1 MGGAFMHRG
10 RRFGLVGA
18 LVALILLAV
27 AATAAARVETGGS
40 ASAKSTVKVGIIYS
54 RTGALAGFGAEYIQG
69 FRLGMRYL
77 TKGTNTV
84 NGHKLQIT
92 VVDDATDA
100 AKAVAAGKDLIG
112 QGYKILAG
120 SVSSGIALQMGP
132 LAAQNRILY
141 IAGPAASDAVTGLN
155 RYTFRSGR
163 QSYQDVLDA
172 AAFIP
177 KSQVG
182 RKVVVF
188 AEDTA
193 FGASNVAA
201 VRAVFGGKGHTVSPI
216 LVPFNASDL
225 TPFAQ
230 RLKNA
235 NADLVFVAWAGP
247 NALQMWQSL
256 QQQGVPKSTKLVT
269 GLADRVTY
277 PTLGAVLAG
286 VNLLSHYVANGPKK
300 NKVNTWLVKAMA
312 KSKQVPDL
320 FTPDGFVAAQMIVR
334 AVQKADGDNVDKMIS
349 ALEGWQFLAPK
360 GKQRVRPQDHAM
372 IQPMFQVQL
381 VRKRGKYVPK
391 VIKVISPGNVQP
403 PVKAFP

>member
-1 MGGAFMHRG
+1 MHRG

-18 LVALILLAV
+18 LVALVLLAV
-27 AATAAARVETGGS
+27 AATAAARVESGVS
-40 ASAKSTVKVGIIYS
+40 ASAKSPVKVGIIYS
-54 RTGALAGFGAEYIQG
+54 RTGALSGFGAEYMQG
-69 FRLGMRYL
+69 FRMGLRYL

-100 AKAVAAGKDLIG
+100 AKAVQAGKDLIG
-112 QGYKILAG
+112 QGYRILAG
-120 SVSSGIALQMGP
+120 STSSGIALQMGP

-141 IAGPAASDAVTGLN
+141 IAGPAASDAITGLN

-201 VRAVFGGKGHTVSPI
+201 VRAVFGGKGHTVSSI

-235 NADLVFVAWAGP
+235 DADLVFIAWAGP
-247 NALQMWQSL
+247 NATQMWQSL

-277 PTLGAVLAG
+277 PTLGPALAG

-300 NKVNTWLVKAMA
+300 NKVNAWLVKTMA

-334 AVQKADGDNVDKMIS
+334 AVQKADGDNVDKMIN

-360 GKQRVRPQDHAM
+360 GKQRIRPQDHAM

-381 VRKRGKYVPK
+381 VRKSGKYVPK
-391 VIKVISPGNVQP
+391 VIKVVSPGNVQP

>member
-1 MGGAFMHRG
+1 MQRG

-18 LVALILLAV
+18 FVALVVLV
-27 AATAAARVETGGS
+27 GAATAAARVESGVQ

-69 FRLGMRYL
+69 FRAGMQYL

-120 SVSSGIALQMGP
+120 STSSGVALQMGP
-132 LAAQNRILY
+132 LAAQNKILF
-141 IAGPAASDAVTGLN
+141 ISGPAASDAITGLN

-172 AAFIP
+172 SAFIP
-177 KSQVG
+177 KNQVG

-201 VRAVFGGKGHTVSPI
+201 IRAVFGGKGHTVSSI

-235 NADLVFVAWAGP
+235 DADLVFVAWAGP

-269 GLADRVTY
+269 GLPDRVTY
-277 PTLGAVLAG
+277 STLGPVLPG
-286 VNLLSHYVANGPKK
+286 VNLLSHYVSIGPKK
-300 NKVNTWLVKAMA
+300 NKVNTWLVKRLA

-381 VRKRGKYVPK
+381 VRKSGKYVPK

-403 PVKAFP
+403 PVKSFP

>member
-1 MGGAFMHRG
+1 MLRKRWQPAAVL
-10 RRFGLVGA
+10 LVAVTLLGA
-18 LVALILLAV
+18 LAG
-27 AATAAARVETGGS
+27 TAASHPNKS
-40 ASAKSTVKVGIIYS
+40 AVKVGIIYS
-54 RTGALAGFGAEYIQG
+54 RTGALSGFGAEYIQG
-69 FRLGMRYL
+69 FQLGMKYL
-77 TKGTNTV
+77 THGTNTV

-92 VVDDATDA
+92 YVDDATDA

-112 QGYKILAG
+112 RGYKILAG
-120 SVSSGIALQMGP
+120 STSSGVALQMGP
-132 LAAQNRILY
+132 LADQNNVLF
-141 IAGPAASDAVTGLN
+141 IAGAAASDAITGLN
-155 RYTFRSGR
+155 RHTFRAGR

-177 KSQVG
+177 RNQVG
-182 RKVVVF
+182 KKVVVF

-201 VRAVFGGKGHTVSPI
+201 VRAVFGGRGHTVSSI
-216 LVPFNASDL
+216 LVPFNTSDL

-256 QQQGVPKSTKLVT
+256 QQQGVPKATRIVT

-277 PTLGAVLAG
+277 STLGPVLGG
-286 VNLLSHYVANGPKK
+286 VDLLSHYVSNGPK
-300 NKVNTWLVKAMA
+300 NKINTWLVKTMA
-312 KSKQVPDL
+312 KKRQVPDL
-320 FTPDGFVAAQMIVR
+320 FTPDGFVTAQLIVH

-349 ALEGWQFLAPK
+349 ALEGYQFLGPK
-360 GKQRVRPQDHAM
+360 GKERIRPQDHAL

-381 VRKRGKYVPK
+381 VQKKGKWTPK
-391 VIKVISPGNVQP
+391 VIKTVSPGNLQP
-403 PVKAFP
+403 PVKSFP

>member
-1 MGGAFMHRG
+1 ML
-10 RRFGLVGA
+10 RRSWKPAVVAGL
-18 LVALILLAV
+18 
-27 AATAAARVETGGS
+27 AAALLGVFAGNA
-40 ASAKSTVKVGIIYS
+40 ASRPDKSTIKVGIVYS
-54 RTGALAGFGAEYIQG
+54 RTGALSGFGAEYIQG
-69 FRLGMRYL
+69 FQFGMKYL
-77 TKGTNTV
+77 THGTNRV

-92 VVDDATDA
+92 VVDDGTDA

-120 SVSSGIALQMGP
+120 STSSGVALQMAP
-132 LAAQNRILY
+132 LAAQNNVLF
-141 IAGPAASDAVTGLN
+141 IAGDAASDALTGLN
-155 RYTFRSGR
+155 RNTFRAGR
-163 QSYQDVLDA
+163 QSFQDVLDA

-177 KSQVG
+177 RGSVG
-182 RKVVVF
+182 KKIVVF

-201 VRAVFGGKGHTVSPI
+201 VKAVFGGRGHTVSSI

-247 NALQMWQSL
+247 NAPQMWQSL
-256 QQQGVPKSTKLVT
+256 QQQGIPKSTKVVT

-277 PTLGAVLAG
+277 STLGPVLGG
-286 VNLLSHYVANGPKK
+286 VNLLSHYVANGPK
-300 NKVNTWLVKAMA
+300 NKVNKWLVKTM
-312 KSKQVPDL
+312 KKRHQVPDL
-320 FTPDGFVAAQMIVR
+320 FTPDGFVTAQMIVR
-334 AVQKADGDNVDKMIS
+334 AVKKADGDDVGKMIS

-360 GKQRVRPQDHAM
+360 GKQRIRPQDHAM

-381 VRKRGKYVPK
+381 VQKKGKWTPK
-391 VIKVISPGNVQP
+391 VIKTVSPGNVQP
-403 PVKAFP
+403 PVKSFP

>member
-1 MGGAFMHRG
+1 M
-10 RRFGLVGA
+10 GA
-18 LVALILLAV
+18 LVALVVLAGST
-27 AATAAARVETGGS
+27 TAAARIEAGTGV
-40 ASAKSTVKVGIIYS
+40 AAKAPVKVGIIYS
-54 RTGALAGFGAEYIQG
+54 RTGALAGFGAEYIEG

-77 TKGTNTV
+77 TKGRNVV

-92 VVDDATDA
+92 IIDDATDP
-100 AKAVAAGKDLIG
+100 AKAVAAGRDLIG

-120 SVSSGIALQMGP
+120 SVSSGVALQMGP
-132 LAAQNRILY
+132 LAAQNRVLF
-141 IAGPAASDAVTGLN
+141 IAGPAASDAITGLN

-177 KSQVG
+177 RNQVG
-182 RKVVVF
+182 RRIVVF

-201 VRAVFGGKGHTVSPI
+201 VRAVFGGKGHTVSSI
-216 LVPFNASDL
+216 LVPFGASDL

-230 RLKNA
+230 RLRNA
-235 NADLVFVAWAGP
+235 NADLVFVAWAGT
-247 NALQMWQSL
+247 NAIQMWQSL
-256 QQQGVPKSTKLVT
+256 QQQGIPRSTRIVT

-277 PTLGAVLAG
+277 PTLGPVLGG
-286 VNLLSHYVANGPKK
+286 VNLLSHYVANGPK
-300 NKVNTWLVKAMA
+300 NKVNKWLVKQMA
-312 KSKQVPDL
+312 RRKQVPDL

-334 AVQKADGDNVDKMIS
+334 AVQRADGDNVDRMIR

-360 GKQRVRPQDHAM
+360 GKQRIRPQDHAM

-381 VRKRGKYVPK
+381 VRRSGRWTPR
-391 VIKVISPGNVQP
+391 VIKTISPGNLQP
-403 PVKAFP
+403 PVKPFP

>member
-1 MGGAFMHRG
+1 MNRS
-10 RRFGLVGA
+10 RRFGVVGA
-18 LVALILLAV
+18 LLALLLFVGAT
-27 AATAAARVETGGS
+27 TAAAHVERGS
-40 ASAKSTVKVGIIYS
+40 SNSAKSPVKVGVIFS
-54 RTGALAGFGAEYIQG
+54 RTGALSGFGNEYIQG
-69 FRLGMRYL
+69 FRLGLRYL

-92 VVDDATDA
+92 YIDDGTDA

-120 SVSSGIALQMGP
+120 STSSGIALQMGT
-132 LAAQNRILY
+132 LAAQNRILFV
-141 IAGPAASDAVTGLN
+141 AGPAASDAITGLN

-172 AAFIP
+172 ANFIP
-177 KSQVG
+177 KAQVG
-182 RKVVVF
+182 KKVVVF

-201 VRAVFGGKGHTVSPI
+201 VRAVFGGRGHTVSSI
-216 LVPFNASDL
+216 LVPFNAADL

-247 NALQMWQSL
+247 NATQMWQAL
-256 QQQGVPKSTKLVT
+256 QQQGVPSSTKLVT

-277 PTLGAVLAG
+277 PALGPVLAG
-286 VNLLSHYVANGPKK
+286 VNLLSHYVSNGPKK
-300 NKVNTWLVKAMA
+300 NKVNTWLVKTMK

-334 AVQKADGDNVDKMIS
+334 AVQKANGDDVDKMIS
-349 ALEGWQFLAPK
+349 ALEGYQFLAPK
-360 GKQRVRPQDHAM
+360 GKQRIRPQDHAM

-381 VRKRGKYVPK
+381 VRKGGAFAPK

-403 PVKAFP
+403 PITPFK

>member
-1 MGGAFMHRG
+1 MYRG

-18 LVALILLAV
+18 LVALVLLAG
-27 AATAAARVETGGS
+27 ATTAAARVESGVQ
-40 ASAKSTVKVGIIYS
+40 ASAKSTVKVGIVYS

-69 FRLGMRYL
+69 FRAGMQYL

-120 SVSSGIALQMGP
+120 STSSGVALQMAP
-132 LAAQNRILY
+132 LAAQNKVLFISG
-141 IAGPAASDAVTGLN
+141 AAASDAITGLN

-177 KSQVG
+177 KNQVG

-201 VRAVFGGKGHTVSPI
+201 VRAVFGGKGHTVSGI

-235 NADLVFVAWAGP
+235 DADLVFVAWAGP
-247 NALQMWQSL
+247 NATQMWQSL

-277 PTLGAVLAG
+277 PTLGPALAG

-300 NKVNTWLVKAMA
+300 NKVNTWLVKRLA

-381 VRKRGKYVPK
+381 VRKSGKYVPK

-403 PVKAFP
+403 PVKSFP

>member
-1 MGGAFMHRG
+1 L
-10 RRFGLVGA
+10 LV
-18 LVALILLAV
+18 LVVALLGILAG
-27 AATAAARVETGGS
+27 TAAS
-40 ASAKSTVKVGIIYS
+40 HPNKSTVKVGIIYS
-54 RTGALAGFGAEYIQG
+54 RTGALSGFGQEYIQG
-69 FRLGMRYL
+69 FQLGMKYA
-77 TKGTNTV
+77 THGTNKV
-84 NGHKLQIT
+84 NGHKIQVTIA
-92 VVDDATDA
+92 DDGTDA

-120 SVSSGIALQMGP
+120 STSSGIALQMAP
-132 LAAQNRILY
+132 LADQNNVLF
-141 IAGPAASDAVTGLN
+141 IAGAAASDAITGLN
-155 RYTFRSGR
+155 RHTFRAGR

-177 KSQVG
+177 RKTVG
-182 RKVVVF
+182 KKVVVF

-201 VRAVFGGKGHTVSPI
+201 VRAVFGGRGHTVSSI

-235 NADLVFVAWAGP
+235 GADLVFVAWAGP
-247 NALQMWQSL
+247 NALQMWQTL
-256 QQQGVPKSTKLVT
+256 QQQGIPKSTKIVT

-277 PTLGAVLAG
+277 PTLGPVLGG
-286 VNLLSHYVANGPKK
+286 VNLLSHYVSNAPK
-300 NKVNTWLVKAMA
+300 NKVNKWLVRQMA
-312 KSKQVPDL
+312 KRHQVPDL
-320 FTPDGFVAAQMIVR
+320 FTPDGFVTAQMIVR
-334 AVQKADGDNVDKMIS
+334 AIGKADGDDVDKMIS

-360 GKQRVRPQDHAM
+360 GRQRIRPQDHAM

-381 VRKRGKYVPK
+381 VQRKSKWAPK
-391 VIKVISPGNVQP
+391 VIKTISPGNVVP

>member
-1 MGGAFMHRG
+1 MKRG
-10 RRFGLVGA
+10 RRIGLVGA
-18 LVALILLAV
+18 LIALVVLV
-27 AATAAARVETGGS
+27 GAATAAAHVES
-40 ASAKSTVKVGIIYS
+40 SSHASASTVKVGIIYS
-54 RTGALAGFGAEYIQG
+54 RTGALSGFGNEYAQG
-69 FRLGMRYL
+69 FRLGLRYA
-77 TKGTNTV
+77 THGTNKV
-84 NGHKLQIT
+84 RGHKIQVT
-92 VVDDATDA
+92 YVDDATDA

-120 SVSSGIALQMGP
+120 STSSGIALQMGP
-132 LAAQNRILY
+132 LAAQNKILF
-141 IAGPAASDAVTGLN
+141 IAGPAASDAITGLN
-155 RYTFRSGR
+155 KYTFRSGR

-177 KSQVG
+177 RAQVG
-182 RKVVVF
+182 KKVVVF

-201 VRAVFGGKGHTVSPI
+201 VRAVFGGKGHTVSSI

-277 PTLGAVLAG
+277 STLGPVLGG
-286 VNLLSHYVANGPKK
+286 VNLLSHYVANGPGKK
-300 NKVNTWLVKAMA
+300 NKANDWLVKQMA
-312 KSKQVPDL
+312 KGKQVPDL

-334 AVQKADGDNVDKMIS
+334 AIQKANGDDVDKMIS
-349 ALEGWQFLAPK
+349 GLENWQFLAPK
-360 GKQRVRPQDHAM
+360 GKQRIRPQDHAM

-381 VRKRGKYVPK
+381 VRKSGKWTPK
-391 VIKVISPGNVQP
+391 VIKTVSPGNVQP

>member
-1 MGGAFMHRG
+1 MYRG

-18 LVALILLAV
+18 LVALVLLAV
-27 AATAAARVETGGS
+27 AATAAAHVESGVQ
-40 ASAKSTVKVGIIYS
+40 ASAKSTVKVGIVYS
-54 RTGALAGFGAEYIQG
+54 RTGALAGFGAQYIQG
-69 FRLGMRYL
+69 FRAGMQYL

-120 SVSSGIALQMGP
+120 SVSSGVALQMAP
-132 LAAQNRILY
+132 LAAQNRILF
-141 IAGPAASDAVTGLN
+141 ISGPAASDAITGLN

-177 KSQVG
+177 KNQVG

-201 VRAVFGGKGHTVSPI
+201 VRAVFGGKGHTVSGI

-235 NADLVFVAWAGP
+235 DADLVFVAWAGP
-247 NALQMWQSL
+247 NATQMWQSL
-256 QQQGVPKSTKLVT
+256 QQQGVPKSTRLVT

-277 PTLGAVLAG
+277 PTLGPALAG

-300 NKVNTWLVKAMA
+300 NKVNAWLVKRLA

-334 AVQKADGDNVDKMIS
+334 AVQKADGDNVDKMIN

-360 GKQRVRPQDHAM
+360 GKQRIRPQDHAM

-381 VRKRGKYVPK
+381 VRKSGKYVPK
-391 VIKVISPGNVQP
+391 VIRVISPGNVQP
-403 PVKAFP
+403 PVKSFP

>member
-1 MGGAFMHRG
+1 MERG
-10 RRFGLVGA
+10 RRIGLVGA
-18 LVALILLAV
+18 LVALVLMV
-27 AATAAARVETGGS
+27 GAATAAAHVDS
-40 ASAKSTVKVGIIYS
+40 ASRASASTVKVGIIYS
-54 RTGALAGFGAEYIQG
+54 RTGALAGFGNEYIQG
-69 FRLGMRYL
+69 FRLGLRYA
-77 TKGTNTV
+77 THGTNTV
-84 NGHKLQIT
+84 RGHKLQVT
-92 VVDDATDA
+92 YVDDGTDA

-120 SVSSGIALQMGP
+120 STSSGIALQMGP
-132 LAAQNRILY
+132 LAAQNKVLFVSG
-141 IAGPAASDAVTGLN
+141 AAASDAITGLN

-177 KSQVG
+177 KAQVG

-201 VRAVFGGKGHTVSPI
+201 VRAVFGGKGHTVSSI
-216 LVPFNASDL
+216 LVPFNAADL

-277 PTLGAVLAG
+277 STLGPVMGG
-286 VNLLSHYVANGPKK
+286 VNLLSHYVSNGPKK
-300 NKVNTWLVKAMA
+300 NKVNAWLVKQMA
-312 KSKQVPDL
+312 RGKNVPDL

-334 AVQKADGDNVDKMIS
+334 AVQKANGDDVDKMIS
-349 ALEGWQFLAPK
+349 GLEGWQFLAPK
-360 GKQRVRPQDHAM
+360 GRQRIRPQDHAM

-381 VRKRGKYVPK
+381 VKKGGKYVPK

-403 PVKAFP
+403 PVTPFK

>member
-1 MGGAFMHRG
+1 MHRG

-18 LVALILLAV
+18 LVALVLLAV
-27 AATAAARVETGGS
+27 AATAAARVESGVS
-40 ASAKSTVKVGIIYS
+40 ASAKSPVKVGIIYS
-54 RTGALAGFGAEYIQG
+54 RTGALSGFGAEYMQG
-69 FRLGMRYL
+69 FRMGLRYL

-100 AKAVAAGKDLIG
+100 AKAVQAGKDLIG
-112 QGYKILAG
+112 QGYRILAG
-120 SVSSGIALQMGP
+120 STSSGIALQMGP

-141 IAGPAASDAVTGLN
+141 IAGPAASDAITGLN

-177 KSQVG
+177 KTQVG

-235 NADLVFVAWAGP
+235 DADLVFIAWAGP
-247 NALQMWQSL
+247 NATQMWQSL

-277 PTLGAVLAG
+277 PTLGPALAG

-300 NKVNTWLVKAMA
+300 NKVNAWLVKTMA

-381 VRKRGKYVPK
+381 VRKSGKYVPK
-391 VIKVISPGNVQP
+391 VIKVVSPGNVQP

>member
-1 MGGAFMHRG
+1 MHRG

-18 LVALILLAV
+18 LVALVLLAGT
-27 AATAAARVETGGS
+27 ATAAARVDSGS
-40 ASAKSTVKVGIIYS
+40 EASAKSPVKVGIVYS
-54 RTGALAGFGAEYIQG
+54 RTGALAGFGAEYLQG
-69 FRLGMRYL
+69 FKAGLQYL
-77 TKGTNTV
+77 TKGTNMV

-92 VVDDATDA
+92 YVDDGTDA
-100 AKAVAAGKDLIG
+100 AKAVAAGRDLIG

-120 SVSSGIALQMGP
+120 STSSGVALQMAP
-132 LAAQNRILY
+132 LAAQNKILF
-141 IAGPAASDAVTGLN
+141 ISGPAAGDAITALN

-172 AAFIP
+172 ANFIP
-177 KSQVG
+177 RAQIGK
-182 RKVVVF
+182 KVIVF

-201 VRAVFGGKGHTVSPI
+201 VRTVFGGRGHTVSSI

-235 NADLVFVAWAGP
+235 AADLVFVAWAGT
-247 NALQMWQSL
+247 NATQMWQAL

-269 GLADRVTY
+269 GLPDRVTY
-277 PTLGAVLAG
+277 PALGPILPG

-300 NKVNTWLVKAMA
+300 NTVNDWLVKRLA

-334 AVQKADGDNVDKMIS
+334 AVQKANGDDVEKMIS

-360 GKQRVRPQDHAM
+360 GKQRIRPQDHAM

-381 VRKRGKYVPK
+381 VLKNGKYTPK

-403 PVKAFP
+403 PVKSFP

>member
-1 MGGAFMHRG
+1 MHRS

-18 LVALILLAV
+18 LVALVLLAV
-27 AATAAARVETGGS
+27 AATAAARVESGVS
-40 ASAKSTVKVGIIYS
+40 ASAKSPVKVGIIYS
-54 RTGALAGFGAEYIQG
+54 RTGALSGFGAEYMQG
-69 FRLGMRYL
+69 FRMGLRYL

-100 AKAVAAGKDLIG
+100 AKAVQAGKDLIG
-112 QGYKILAG
+112 QGYRILAG
-120 SVSSGIALQMGP
+120 STSSGIALQMGP

-141 IAGPAASDAVTGLN
+141 IAGPAASDAITGLN

-177 KSQVG
+177 KNQVG

-201 VRAVFGGKGHTVSPI
+201 VRAVFGGKGHTVSSI

-235 NADLVFVAWAGP
+235 NADLVFIAWAGP
-247 NALQMWQSL
+247 NATQMWQSL

-277 PTLGAVLAG
+277 PTLGPALAG
-286 VNLLSHYVANGPKK
+286 VNLLSHYVANGPK
-300 NKVNTWLVKAMA
+300 NKVNAWLVKTMA

-334 AVQKADGDNVDKMIS
+334 AVQKADGDNVDKMIRS
-349 ALEGWQFLAPK
+349 LEGWQFLAPK
-360 GKQRVRPQDHAM
+360 GKQRIRPQDHAM

-381 VRKRGKYVPK
+381 VRKSGRYVPK
-391 VIKVISPGNVQP
+391 VIKVVSPGNVQP

>member
-1 MGGAFMHRG
+1 MHRG

-18 LVALILLAV
+18 LVALVLLAV
-27 AATAAARVETGGS
+27 AATAAARVESGVS
-40 ASAKSTVKVGIIYS
+40 ASAKSPVKVGIIYS
-54 RTGALAGFGAEYIQG
+54 RTGALSGFGAEYMQG
-69 FRLGMRYL
+69 FRMGLRYL

-100 AKAVAAGKDLIG
+100 AKAVQAGKDLIG
-112 QGYKILAG
+112 QGYRILAG
-120 SVSSGIALQMGP
+120 STSSGIALQMGP

-141 IAGPAASDAVTGLN
+141 IAGPAASDAITGLN

-177 KSQVG
+177 KNQVG

-201 VRAVFGGKGHTVSPI
+201 VRAVFGGKGHTVSSI

-235 NADLVFVAWAGP
+235 NADLVFIAWAGP
-247 NALQMWQSL
+247 NATQMWQSL

-277 PTLGAVLAG
+277 PTLGPALAG
-286 VNLLSHYVANGPKK
+286 VNLLSHYVANGPK
-300 NKVNTWLVKAMA
+300 NKVNAWLVKTMA

-334 AVQKADGDNVDKMIS
+334 AVQKADGDNVDKMIRS
-349 ALEGWQFLAPK
+349 LEGWQLLAPK
-360 GKQRVRPQDHAM
+360 GKQRIRPQDHAM

-381 VRKRGKYVPK
+381 VRKSGKYVPK
-391 VIKVISPGNVQP
+391 VIKVVSPGNVQP

>member
-1 MGGAFMHRG
+1 MYRG

-18 LVALILLAV
+18 LVALVLLAG
-27 AATAAARVETGGS
+27 ATTAAARVQAGVQ
-40 ASAKSTVKVGIIYS
+40 ASAKSTVKVGIVYS

-69 FRLGMRYL
+69 FRAGMQYL

-120 SVSSGIALQMGP
+120 STSSGVALQMGP
-132 LAAQNRILY
+132 LAAQNKVLFISG
-141 IAGPAASDAVTGLN
+141 AAASDAITGLN

-177 KSQVG
+177 KNQVG

-201 VRAVFGGKGHTVSPI
+201 VRAVFGGKGHTVSGI

-235 NADLVFVAWAGP
+235 DADLVFVAWAGP
-247 NALQMWQSL
+247 NATQMWQSL

-277 PTLGAVLAG
+277 PTLGPALAG

-300 NKVNTWLVKAMA
+300 NKVNTWLVKRLA

-381 VRKRGKYVPK
+381 VRKSGKYVPK

-403 PVKAFP
+403 PVKSFP

>member
-1 MGGAFMHRG
+1 MKRG
-10 RRFGLVGA
+10 RRIGLVGA
-18 LVALILLAV
+18 LLALVLLV
-27 AATAAARVETGGS
+27 GAATAAAHVEAS
-40 ASAKSTVKVGIIYS
+40 SHASASTVKVGIIYS
-54 RTGALAGFGAEYIQG
+54 RTGALSGFGNEYAQG
-69 FRLGMRYL
+69 FRLGLKYA
-77 TKGTNTV
+77 TKGTNKV
-84 NGHKLQIT
+84 RGHKIQVT
-92 VVDDATDA
+92 YVDDATDA

-120 SVSSGIALQMGP
+120 STSSGIALQMGP
-132 LAAQNRILY
+132 LAAQNKILF
-141 IAGPAASDAVTGLN
+141 IAGPAASDAITGLN

-177 KSQVG
+177 RAQVG
-182 RKVVVF
+182 KKVVVF

-201 VRAVFGGKGHTVSPI
+201 VRAVFGGKGHTVSSI

-277 PTLGAVLAG
+277 STLGPVLGG

-300 NKVNTWLVKAMA
+300 NKVNAWLVKQMKRA
-312 KSKQVPDL
+312 KQVPDL

-334 AVQKADGDNVDKMIS
+334 AIQKANGDDVDKMIS
-349 ALEGWQFLAPK
+349 GLENWQFLAPK
-360 GKQRVRPQDHAM
+360 GKQRIRAQDHAM

-381 VRKRGKYVPK
+381 IRKKGQWTPK
-391 VIKVISPGNVQP
+391 VIKVVSPGNVQP
-403 PVKAFP
+403 PAKSFP

>member
-1 MGGAFMHRG
+1 MDRG
-10 RRFGLVGA
+10 RRFGLLGA
-18 LVALILLAV
+18 LVALILLAGS
-27 AATAAARVETGGS
+27 ATAAARVESSGH
-40 ASAKSTVKVGIIYS
+40 ASAKAPVKVGIVYS
-54 RTGALAGFGAEYIQG
+54 RTGALAGFGAEYLQG
-69 FRLGMRYL
+69 FKAGLQYL

-92 VVDDATDA
+92 YVDDGTDA

-120 SVSSGIALQMGP
+120 STSSGVALQMAP
-132 LAAQNRILY
+132 LAAQNKVLFIS
-141 IAGPAASDAVTGLN
+141 GPAAGDAITGLN

-172 AAFIP
+172 ANFIP
-177 KSQVG
+177 RSQVG
-182 RKVVVF
+182 AKVYVF

-201 VRAVFGGKGHTVSPI
+201 VRAVFGGRGHTVSSI

-235 NADLVFVAWAGP
+235 GADLVFIAWAGP
-247 NALQMWQSL
+247 NSAQMWQAL
-256 QQQGVPKSTKLVT
+256 QQQGVPRSTKLVT

-277 PTLGAVLAG
+277 PALGPALAG
-286 VNLLSHYVANGPKK
+286 INLLSHYVANGPKK
-300 NKVNTWLVKAMA
+300 NKVNTWLVKQLA

-334 AVQKADGDNVDKMIS
+334 AVQKANGDDVEKMIS

-360 GKQRVRPQDHAM
+360 GKQRIRPQDHAM

-381 VRKRGKYVPK
+381 VLKSGKYTPK

-403 PVKAFP
+403 PVKSFP

>member
-1 MGGAFMHRG
+1 MKRG
-10 RRFGLVGA
+10 RRIGLVGA
-18 LVALILLAV
+18 LIALVALV
-27 AATAAARVETGGS
+27 GAATAAAHVES
-40 ASAKSTVKVGIIYS
+40 SSHASASTVKVGIIYS
-54 RTGALAGFGAEYIQG
+54 RTGALSGFGNEYAAG
-69 FRLGMRYL
+69 FRLGLKYA
-77 TKGTNTV
+77 TKGTNKV
-84 NGHKLQIT
+84 RGHKIQVT
-92 VVDDATDA
+92 YVDDATDA

-120 SVSSGIALQMGP
+120 STSSGVALQMGP
-132 LAAQNRILY
+132 LAAQNKILF
-141 IAGPAASDAVTGLN
+141 IAGPAASDAITGLN

-177 KSQVG
+177 RAQVG
-182 RKVVVF
+182 KKVVVF

-201 VRAVFGGKGHTVSPI
+201 VRAVFGGKGHTVSSI

-277 PTLGAVLAG
+277 STLGPVLGG
-286 VNLLSHYVANGPKK
+286 VNLLSHYVSNGPKK
-300 NKVNTWLVKAMA
+300 NKVNAWLVKQM
-312 KSKQVPDL
+312 KRSKQVPDL

-334 AVQKADGDNVDKMIS
+334 AIQKANGDDVDKMIS
-349 ALEGWQFLAPK
+349 ALENWQFLAPK
-360 GKQRVRPQDHAM
+360 GKQRIRAQDHAM

-381 VRKRGKYVPK
+381 VRKKGQWTPK
-391 VIKVISPGNVQP
+391 VIKTVSPGNVQP
-403 PVKAFP
+403 PVKSFP

>member
-1 MGGAFMHRG
+1 MQG
-10 RRFGLVGA
+10 RRRIGLVGA
-18 LVALILLAV
+18 LAALVVLV
-27 AATAAARVETGGS
+27 GAATAAAHVES
-40 ASAKSTVKVGIIYS
+40 PSHASASTVKVGIIYS
-54 RTGALAGFGAEYIQG
+54 RTGALAGFGNEYAQG
-69 FRLGMRYL
+69 FRLGLKYA
-77 TKGTNTV
+77 THGTNKIR
-84 NGHKLQIT
+84 GHKIEVT
-92 VVDDATDA
+92 YVDDGTDA
-100 AKAVAAGKDLIG
+100 AKAVAAGKDLFG

-120 SVSSGIALQMGP
+120 STSSGIALQMGA
-132 LAAQNRILY
+132 LAAQNKVLF
-141 IAGPAASDAVTGLN
+141 IAGPAASDLITGLN

-163 QSYQDVLDA
+163 QSYQDVADA

-177 KSQVG
+177 RSQVG
-182 RKVVVF
+182 KKVVVF

-201 VRAVFGGKGHTVSPI
+201 VRQVFGGKGHTVSSI

-256 QQQGVPKSTKLVT
+256 QQQGVPKSTKIVT

-277 PTLGAVLAG
+277 STLGPVLGG
-286 VNLLSHYVANGPKK
+286 VNLLSHYVANGPSKK
-300 NKVNTWLVKAMA
+300 NKVNKWLVKQMA

-334 AVQKADGDNVDKMIS
+334 AIQKANGDDVDKMIS
-349 ALEGWQFLAPK
+349 ALEGWKFLAPK
-360 GKQRVRPQDHAM
+360 GKQQIRRQDHAM
-372 IQPMFQVQL
+372 LQPMFQVQL
-381 VRKRGKYVPK
+381 VRKKGKWTPK
-391 VIKVISPGNVQP
+391 VIKTVPASSVQP
-403 PVKAFP
+403 EPKSFP

>member
-1 MGGAFMHRG
+1 MNRG
-10 RRFGLVGA
+10 RRFGLLGA
-18 LVALILLAV
+18 LVALVLLAGT
-27 AATAAARVETGGS
+27 ATAAARVGS
-40 ASAKSTVKVGIIYS
+40 GSKASARSPVKVGIVYS
-54 RTGALAGFGAEYIQG
+54 RTGALAGFGAEYFQG
-69 FRLGMRYL
+69 FKAGLQYL

-92 VVDDATDA
+92 YVDDATDA

-112 QGYKILAG
+112 QGYKIIAG
-120 SVSSGIALQMGP
+120 STSTGVALQMAP
-132 LAAQNRILY
+132 LAAQNKVLFIS
-141 IAGPAASDAVTGLN
+141 GPAAGDAITALN

-172 AAFIP
+172 ANFIP
-177 KSQVG
+177 RSQVG
-182 RKVVVF
+182 AKVIVF

-201 VRAVFGGKGHTVSPI
+201 VRAVFGGRGHTVSSI

-235 NADLVFVAWAGP
+235 DATLVFIAWAGP
-247 NALQMWQSL
+247 NATQMWQAL
-256 QQQGVPKSTKLVT
+256 QQQGVPKATKLVT

-277 PTLGAVLAG
+277 PALGPALAG

-300 NKVNTWLVKAMA
+300 NKVNDWLVKRLA

-334 AVQKADGDNVDKMIS
+334 AVQKANGDDVEKMIS
-349 ALEGWQFLAPK
+349 SLEGWQFLAPK
-360 GKQRVRPQDHAM
+360 GKQRIRPQDHAM

-381 VRKRGKYVPK
+381 VLKNGKYTPK

-403 PVKAFP
+403 PVKTFP

>member
-1 MGGAFMHRG
+1 MYRG
-10 RRFGLVGA
+10 RRFGLLGAFVA
-18 LVALILLAV
+18 LVLLAGS
-27 AATAAARVETGGS
+27 ATAAARVESGAK
-40 ASAKSTVKVGIIYS
+40 ASAKSPVKVGIIYS

-69 FRLGMRYL
+69 FRQGLQYL

-84 NGHKLQIT
+84 NGHKLEIT
-92 VVDDATDA
+92 YVDDGTDA

-120 SVSSGIALQMGP
+120 STSSGVALQMGP
-132 LAAQNRILY
+132 LAAQNKVLFIS
-141 IAGPAASDAVTGLN
+141 GPAASDAITALN

-172 AAFIP
+172 ANFIP
-177 KSQVG
+177 RSQVG
-182 RKVVVF
+182 AKVYVF

-201 VRAVFGGKGHTVSPI
+201 VRAVFGGRGHTVSSI

-235 NADLVFVAWAGP
+235 DANLVFVAWAGP
-247 NALQMWQSL
+247 NATQMWQAL

-277 PTLGAVLAG
+277 PALGPALAG

-300 NKVNTWLVKAMA
+300 NKVNAWLVKRLA

-334 AVQKADGDNVDKMIS
+334 AVQKANGDDVEKMIS

-360 GKQRVRPQDHAM
+360 GRQRIRPQDHAM

-381 VRKRGKYVPK
+381 VLKNGKYTPK

-403 PVKAFP
+403 PVKSFP

>member
-1 MGGAFMHRG
+1 MKRG
-10 RRFGLVGA
+10 RRIGLAGALFALVVLVG
-18 LVALILLAV
+18 
-27 AATAAARVETGGS
+27 AATAAAHVGSSTS
-40 ASAKSTVKVGIIYS
+40 ASASAVKVGIIYS
-54 RTGALAGFGAEYIQG
+54 RTGALSGFGNEYAQG
-69 FRLGMRYL
+69 FRLGLRYA
-77 TKGTNTV
+77 THGTNAV
-84 NGHKLQIT
+84 RGHKIQVT
-92 VVDDATDA
+92 YVDDATDA

-120 SVSSGIALQMGP
+120 STSSGIALQMGP
-132 LAAQNRILY
+132 LAAQNQILF
-141 IAGPAASDAVTGLN
+141 IAGAAASDAITGLN

-201 VRAVFGGKGHTVSPI
+201 VRAVFGGKGHTVSSI
-216 LVPFNASDL
+216 LVPFNAADL

-235 NADLVFVAWAGP
+235 DADLVFVAWAGP

-277 PTLGAVLAG
+277 STLGPVLGG
-286 VNLLSHYVANGPKK
+286 VNLLSHYVANGPSKK
-300 NKVNTWLVKAMA
+300 NKVNDWLVKQMA
-312 KSKQVPDL
+312 RSKQVPDL
-320 FTPDGFVAAQMIVR
+320 FTPDGFVAAEMIVH
-334 AVQKADGDNVDKMIS
+334 AIQKANGDDVNKMIS
-349 ALEGWQFLAPK
+349 ALEGWQFTAPK
-360 GKQRVRPQDHAM
+360 GKQRIRPQDHAM

-381 VRKRGKYVPK
+381 VRKAGKWTPK
-391 VIKVISPGNVQP
+391 VIKTVSPGNVQP
-403 PVKAFP
+403 PVKSFP

>member
-1 MGGAFMHRG
+1 M
-10 RRFGLVGA
+10 
-18 LVALILLAV
+18 
-27 AATAAARVETGGS
+27 
-40 ASAKSTVKVGIIYS
+40 
-54 RTGALAGFGAEYIQG
+54 QG
-69 FRLGMRYL
+69 FRMGLRYL

-100 AKAVAAGKDLIG
+100 AKAVQAGKDLIG
-112 QGYKILAG
+112 QGYRILAG
-120 SVSSGIALQMGP
+120 STSSGIALQMGP

-141 IAGPAASDAVTGLN
+141 IAGPAASDAITGLN

-177 KSQVG
+177 KTQVG

-235 NADLVFVAWAGP
+235 DADLVFIAWAGP
-247 NALQMWQSL
+247 NATQMWQSL

-277 PTLGAVLAG
+277 PTLGPALAG

-300 NKVNTWLVKAMA
+300 NKVNAWLVKTMA

-381 VRKRGKYVPK
+381 VRKSGKYVPK
-391 VIKVISPGNVQP
+391 VIKVVSPGNVQP

>member
-1 MGGAFMHRG
+1 MHRG

-18 LVALILLAV
+18 LVALVLLGV
-27 AATAAARVETGGS
+27 SATAAARVESGVQ
-40 ASAKSTVKVGIIYS
+40 ASAKSPVKVGIIYS
-54 RTGALAGFGAEYIQG
+54 RTGALAGFGSEYIQG
-69 FRLGMRYL
+69 FRLGLQYA

-92 VVDDATDA
+92 YVDDGTDA

-112 QGYKILAG
+112 QGFKILAG
-120 SVSSGIALQMGP
+120 STSSGIALQMGP
-132 LAAQNRILY
+132 LAAQNQILF
-141 IAGPAASDAVTGLN
+141 ISGAAASDAITGLN

-172 AAFIP
+172 ANFIP
-177 KSQVG
+177 RAQVG
-182 RKVVVF
+182 KKVVVF

-201 VRAVFGGKGHTVSPI
+201 VRAVFGGRGHTVSSI

-225 TPFAQ
+225 TPFSQ

-235 NADLVFVAWAGP
+235 DADLVFVAWAGP
-247 NALQMWQSL
+247 NATQMWQSL

-277 PTLGAVLAG
+277 PTLGPALAG

-300 NKVNTWLVKAMA
+300 NKANTWLVKRMA

-334 AVQKADGDNVDKMIS
+334 AVQKANGDDVDKMIS

-360 GKQRVRPQDHAM
+360 GKQRIRPQDHAM

-381 VRKRGKYVPK
+381 VLKKGKYAPK

-403 PVKAFP
+403 PVKSFP

>member
-1 MGGAFMHRG
+1 
-10 RRFGLVGA
+10 VG
-18 LVALILLAV
+18 
-27 AATAAARVETGGS
+27 AATAAAHVESGS
-40 ASAKSTVKVGIIYS
+40 TTAAKSPVKVGVVYS
-54 RTGALAGFGAEYIQG
+54 RTGALSGFGGEYIQG
-69 FRLGMRYL
+69 FRLGLRYL

-92 VVDDATDA
+92 YVDDATDA

-120 SVSSGIALQMGP
+120 STSSGVALQMGP
-132 LAAQNRILY
+132 LAAQNQVLFISG
-141 IAGPAASDAVTGLN
+141 AAASDAITGLN

-172 AAFIP
+172 ANFIP
-177 KSQVG
+177 KAQVG
-182 RKVVVF
+182 KKVVVF

-193 FGASNVAA
+193 FGASNVNA
-201 VRAVFGGKGHTVSPI
+201 VRAVFGGRGHTVSSV
-216 LVPFNASDL
+216 LVPFNAADL

-235 NADLVFVAWAGP
+235 DADLVFVAWAGP
-247 NALQMWQSL
+247 NATQMWQSL
-256 QQQGVPKSTKLVT
+256 QQQGVPQSTKLVT

-277 PTLGAVLAG
+277 PALGPALAG

-300 NKVNTWLVKAMA
+300 NKVNAWLVKTMK

-334 AVQKADGDNVDKMIS
+334 AVQKANGDNVDKMIS

-360 GKQRVRPQDHAM
+360 GKQRIRPQDHAM

-381 VRKRGKYVPK
+381 VKKGSGYTPK

-403 PVKAFP
+403 PVKSFP

>member
-1 MGGAFMHRG
+1 MHRG
-10 RRFGLVGA
+10 RRFGLVSA
-18 LVALILLAV
+18 LVALVLLV
-27 AATAAARVETGGS
+27 GAATAAARVQASHE
-40 ASAKSTVKVGIIYS
+40 ASAKSTVKVGVIFS
-54 RTGALAGFGAEYIQG
+54 RTGALAGFGNEYLDG
-69 FRLGMRYL
+69 FKLGLQYA
-77 TKGTNTV
+77 THGTNKV
-84 NGHKLQIT
+84 NGHKLQVTYI
-92 VVDDATDA
+92 DDATDA

-120 SVSSGIALQMGP
+120 STSSGVALQMGP
-132 LAAQNRILY
+132 LAAQNKVLF
-141 IAGPAASDAVTGLN
+141 IAGPAASDAITGLN

-177 KSQVG
+177 RSQVG

-193 FGASNVAA
+193 FGASNVNA
-201 VRAVFGGKGHTVSPI
+201 VRAVFGGKGHTVSSI

-235 NADLVFVAWAGP
+235 GADLVFVAWAGP
-247 NALQMWQSL
+247 NAPQMWQSL
-256 QQQGVPKSTKLVT
+256 QQQGVPRSTKLVT

-277 PTLGAVLAG
+277 PVLGPALAG

-300 NKVNTWLVKAMA
+300 NKVNAWLVKKM
-312 KSKQVPDL
+312 KKRKQVPDL

-334 AVQKADGDNVDKMIS
+334 AVQKADGDDVDKMIG

-360 GKQRVRPQDHAM
+360 GKQRIRPQDHAM

-381 VRKRGKYVPK
+381 VQKKGKWTPK
-391 VIKVISPGNVQP
+391 VIKTVSPGNVQP
-403 PVKAFP
+403 PVKSFP